1 MLASWIP
8 EAHRR
13 VVSALHSPSRDPD
26 PDGRAEEGLDPS
38 NDGPGNGG
46 PSKPDDGSAGRNV
59 AQAPGADSEGDGT
72 PERVSDKALM
82 SRAGEGCRES
92 FQKLLERYW
101 PRLVAFSA
109 EIVGGRDEAN
119 DVVQE
124 AFIRVWVNRDQWSP
138 IGTVRAYLY
147 RIARNLSLNAVRD
160 RRTRD
165 QYSEQGG
172 ISLLGRHHAQG
183 PEEHFR
189 GRRVRE
195 EVEQAVNALPE
206 RRREVFI
213 LSRYH
218 LLSHREIAET
228 LDISPQTVANQMSA
242 ALAYLR
248 EELSHLS
255 ESG

>member
-1 MLASWIP
+1 MSP
-8 EAHRR
+8 
-13 VVSALHSPSRDPD
+13 SNSPSRKVDSD
-26 PDGRAEEGLDPS
+26 WRGEGLNPS
-38 NDGPGNGG
+38 DGG
-46 PSKPDDGSAGRNV
+46 PETEPSSPDDGSASRSV
-59 AQAPGADSEGDGT
+59 DRASGADAGGEG
-72 PERVSDKALM
+72 PSQRVSDETLM
-82 SRAGEGCRES
+82 NRAGEGCRES
-92 FQKLLERYW
+92 FQTLVERYW

-109 EIVGGRDEAN
+109 EIVGRRDEAN

-147 RIARNLSLNAVRD
+147 RITRNLSLNAVRD

-165 QYSEQGG
+165 GYSEKGG

-183 PEEHFR
+183 PEEHFED
-189 GRRVRE
+189 RRLRE
-195 EVEQAVNALPE
+195 EVEQAVNELPE

-228 LDISPQTVANQMSA
+228 LDISPQTVANQMSS

-248 EELSHLS
+248 EELAHLS
-255 ESG
+255 ESR